1 MSRLKVFAILECL
14 LCRCDWQISCNAV
27 IAVIDICTE
36 CDHELYGVPCSAA
49 RIFERRITIIIF
61 SLKYKYA

>member
-36 CDHELYGVPCSAA
+36 CDHELYGVHVVLPEFLS
-49 RIFERRITIIIF
+49 EE
-61 SLKYKYA
+61 L

>member
-27 IAVIDICTE
+27 IAVIDICT
-36 CDHELYGVPCSAA
+36 CSAA
-49 RIFERRITIIIF
+49 RIFERRIIIIIF
-61 SLKYKYA
+61 ILKYKYA